1 MELDPQT
8 KDLTAYLKSEALAWA
23 GIEHAATS
31 FGKAA
36 VRSALREE
44 HVTELRLAL
53 RVAAA
58 LALGLKPEYVH
69 DVMFKQSI
77 EQKMC
82 GFLAEASELINREGK
97 DEHSD

>member
-23 GIEHAATS
+23 EIKYAAAS

-44 HVTELRLAL
+44 HIADLRLAL

-58 LALGLKPEYVH
+58 LALGLKPECVH
-69 DVMFKQSI
+69 DVMFRQSI

-82 GFLAEASELINREGK
+82 GFLAEAQQLREEAS